1 MGHSPNERNG
11 KWGKNVVKENKTVEW
26 GKPCYGRG
34 YVEGKGSFKNKI
46 LNYIVKEKQVRDNM

>member
-1 MGHSPNERNG
+1 MRGAVQ
-11 KWGKNVVKENKTVEW
+11 WGKNVVKENKTVEW